1 MFKKIRNEKVRLR
14 LRRKARVR
22 KVVQGSTAR
31 PRLNVF
37 RSNKHIYAQIIDDT
51 TGTTLVHA
59 SSQMKEMAAEL
70 DGLSKREIAK
80 KVGEALARQ
89 CAAKSIS
96 TVVFDRNG
104 FPYWGRI
111 SAVADGAREGGLQ
124 F

>member
-1 MFKKIRNEKVRLR
+1 MFKKVRNEKTRLR

-37 RSNKHIYAQIIDDT
+37 RSNKHIYAQVIDDT
-51 TGTTLVHA
+51 TGKTLAHA
-59 SSQMKEMAAEL
+59 SSNAKELAPEL
-70 DGLSKREIAK
+70 KGLSKKEVAK
-80 KVGEALARQ
+80 KVGEALARA
-89 CAAKSIS
+89 CAAKSI
-96 TVVFDRNG
+96 TNVVFDRNG